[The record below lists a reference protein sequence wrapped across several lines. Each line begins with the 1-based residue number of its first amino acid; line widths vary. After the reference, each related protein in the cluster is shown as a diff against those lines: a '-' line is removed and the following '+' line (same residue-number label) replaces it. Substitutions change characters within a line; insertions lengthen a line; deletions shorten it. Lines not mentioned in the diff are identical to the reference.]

1 MTYCATNYNYNWRL
15 NANKYIL
22 SFTTECYFVPSR
34 SWSVKSKQTPE
45 LLRHEQV
52 HFDIAEFFTRLLL
65 QTLNKQTY
73 TENYKAEIELV
84 YQDIAKKKQAMQDL
98 YDTQTNHSKNEVIQ
112 AQWEQ
117 YIASILRTKNL
128 NVDAAAFT
136 GTIK

>member
-1 MTYCATNYNYNWRL
+1 M
-15 NANKYIL
+15 
-22 SFTTECYFVPSR
+22 
-34 SWSVKSKQTPE
+34 
-45 LLRHEQV
+45 